1 MLRFTLSVFD
11 ETPQQRNLP
20 MAKWRDKIE
29 AAVNTVVNNITP
41 VQTTLV
47 SEEPLKLIINVL
59 DDCSEAAERKNE
71 GC

>member
-1 MLRFTLSVFD
+1 
-11 ETPQQRNLP
+11 

-41 VQTTLV
+41 VQTTLI
-47 SEEPLKLIINVL
+47 SEEPLKLIINIL